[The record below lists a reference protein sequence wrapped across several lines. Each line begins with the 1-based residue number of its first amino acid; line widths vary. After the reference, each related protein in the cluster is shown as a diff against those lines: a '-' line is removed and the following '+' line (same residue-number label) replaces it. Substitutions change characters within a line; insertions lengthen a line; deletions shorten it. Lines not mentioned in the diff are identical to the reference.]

1 MSLSNAEPLLSSLPK
16 EVRAL
21 FELLPLE
28 EAMPDLVPHSVASKE
43 AHRLANAAVQALDD
57 PSLKAAIWL
66 YVDDLE
72 ASHAISQGIHDSTG
86 SMWHA
91 IMHRREGDFSNA
103 KYWLKLAGSHPAF
116 SNHDPVQF
124 VDEVAAQHFQNP
136 EHLVARQ
143 RAEWRTLFEWCANRA
158 AGA

>member
-1 MSLSNAEPLLSSLPK
+1 MSLSKSEPFLASLPK

-21 FELLPLE
+21 FEELPLE
-28 EAMPDLVPHSVASKE
+28 EAMPDLVPHATASKE
-43 AHRLANAAVQALDD
+43 AHRLANAAVQSLED
-57 PSLKAAIWL
+57 PSQKAALWL

-103 KYWLKLAGSHPAF
+103 KYWLRLAGAHPAF
-116 SNHDPVQF
+116 PKHDPARF
-124 VDEVAAQHFQNP
+124 VDEVAAEHFQNP
-136 EHLVARQ
+136 EHLVQKQ
-143 RAEWRTLFEWCANRA
+143 REEWKVLFEWCAMRREEA
-158 AGA
+158 

>member
-1 MSLSNAEPLLSSLPK
+1 MSLSNAEPFLASLPK

-21 FELLPLE
+21 FEELPLQ
-28 EAMPDLVPHSVASKE
+28 EAMPDLVPHATASKE
-43 AHRLANAAVQALDD
+43 AHRLAASAVQSQID
-57 PSLKAAIWL
+57 PALKAAIWL

-72 ASHAISQGIHDSTG
+72 ASHAISQGIHDLTG

-103 KYWLKLAGSHPAF
+103 KYWLRQAGNHPAF
-116 SNHDPVQF
+116 QNHDPAAY

-136 EHLVARQ
+136 VHLVARQ
-143 RAEWRTLFEWCANRA
+143 RTEWKTLFDWCAQRA
-158 AGA
+158 KGA

>member
-1 MSLSNAEPLLSSLPK
+1 MSLSKIEPFLTSLPE

-21 FELLPLE
+21 FEALPFD
-28 EAMPDLVPHSVASKE
+28 EAMPDLVPHATASKE
-43 AHRLANAAVQALDD
+43 AHRLAAIAVEALMD
-57 PSLKAAIWL
+57 PAMRAAIWL

-103 KYWLKLAGSHPAF
+103 KYWLRLAGSHPAF
-116 SNHDPVQF
+116 QKHDPARF
-124 VDEVAAQHFQNP
+124 VDEVAAEHFQNP
-136 EHLVARQ
+136 DHLVERQ
-143 RAEWRTLFEWCANRA
+143 REEWKTLFEWCLNRSDQA
-158 AGA
+158 

>member
-1 MSLSNAEPLLSSLPK
+1 MSLSNAAPLLSSLPE

-21 FELLPLE
+21 FEALPLD
-28 EAMPDLVPHSVASKE
+28 EAMPDLVPHSTASKE
-43 AHRLANAAVQALDD
+43 SHRLASDAVQALTD
-57 PSLKAAIWL
+57 PSLQAAIWL

-72 ASHAISQGIHDSTG
+72 RSHAISQIIPDPTG

-103 KYWLKLAGSHPAF
+103 KYWLKLAGTHRAF
-116 SNHDPVQF
+116 QNHDPMRF

-143 RAEWRTLFEWCANRA
+143 RAEWRTLFEWCASRA